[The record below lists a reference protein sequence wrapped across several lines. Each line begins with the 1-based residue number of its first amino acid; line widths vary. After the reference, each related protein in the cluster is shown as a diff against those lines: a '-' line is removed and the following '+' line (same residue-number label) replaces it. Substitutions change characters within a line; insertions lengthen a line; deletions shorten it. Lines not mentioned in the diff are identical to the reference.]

1 MQCNEPVFFVMADVL
16 KVAVESISCL
26 VNVISPS
33 FGPNGIDAA
42 LETDSGNIIV
52 TNSGHVIINSLLMSH
67 PIGRL
72 VVEQLSLSRHVGLT
86 GDSSKELVIILAQFL
101 KNVHESACLRSRNS
115 EKIAELSGLAS
126 ACVFINSHLNNV
138 ITRLQKFCCSIAVT
152 DVEETER
159 CVKGLIQTALNGKF
173 SPQIVHTFVERLTAL
188 VTCNNTTHT
197 NLLKHVENI
206 IDHFKDI
213 CIMVD
218 GINISH
224 SSIIQGFIIKKQPF
238 GKYNTLGDVGSSVK
252 FVVINNDFDL
262 SNIHFSKLTLSLDD
276 VKLNGFINHKFNYFT
291 KISKRLEEMAVK
303 VVLSSSE
310 ILEPA
315 KSIFAAKFC
324 SFQHVCDED
333 IKRICDY
340 FGILPIESLDDII
353 VNDFTMHIA
362 EFSSIKKVTI
372 GTEGYTQLCPKGCLL
387 MSKPCWHLIL
397 CSPSPIIGHQYYA
410 TALNMLKILK
420 MSLYEI
426 YGQNNES
433 NDASLKVLPG
443 AGFAEIKIAEYLR
456 KEISGTENEYIQ
468 LICKSLSEAFMEI
481 PKLLFKNSDRSSS
494 SKRFIDIQ
502 HELQNQSCK
511 NEGSDCSGLGI
522 NGQNGN
528 VIEPIKEG
536 IIEPMSSKI
545 LLVSNVLQL
554 AQMILRLEQIV
565 PSKEIN
571 VPTTNCQ

>member
-1 MQCNEPVFFVMADVL
+1 MADAL
-16 KVAVESISCL
+16 RVAVESISSL
-26 VNVISPS
+26 ENVISPS

-42 LETDSGNIIV
+42 LKTDSGNVIV
-52 TNSGHVIINSLLMSH
+52 TNSGHVIINSLSMSH

-72 VVEQLSLSRHVGLT
+72 VVEQLARHIGLT
-86 GDSSKELVIILAQFL
+86 GNSSKELVIILAQFL
-101 KNVHESACLRSRNS
+101 KNVHESACLRSRNK

-126 ACVFINSHLNNV
+126 ACAFINGHLNNV
-138 ITRLQKFCCSIAVT
+138 IAQLQKFCCKIAVS

-173 SPQIVHTFVERLTAL
+173 VPQIAHTFVERLTAL
-188 VTCNNTTHT
+188 VMGNNTTHE

-206 IDHFKDI
+206 IDNFEDI
-213 CIMVD
+213 CIMAD
-218 GINISH
+218 GMNISH

-238 GKYNTLGDVGSSVK
+238 GKYETLGDVGNSIK
-252 FVVINNDFDL
+252 FVVINNDFNL
-262 SNIHFSKLTLSLDD
+262 SNMNFSELTLSFDD
-276 VKLNGFINHKFNYFT
+276 IKLNNFIHHKFDYFT

-310 ILEPA
+310 ILDPA
-315 KSIFAAKFC
+315 KSIFATKFC
-324 SFQHVCDED
+324 YFQHVCDED

-353 VNDFTMHIA
+353 VDDFTMHIS
-362 EFSSIKKVTI
+362 EFSSIKKLTI
-372 GTEGYTQLCPKGCLL
+372 GTDGYTQLCPNGCLL
-387 MSKPCWHLIL
+387 MCKPCWQLIF
-397 CSPSPIIGHQYYA
+397 CSPSPVIGHQYYA

-420 MSLYEI
+420 MSFYEI
-426 YGQNNES
+426 YGQSNES

-456 KEISGTENEYIQ
+456 KETSGTENEYIK

-502 HELQNQSCK
+502 NELQNQNCK
-511 NEGSDCSGLGI
+511 NEGGDCAAFGI

-545 LLVSNVLQL
+545 LLVSDVLQL

-571 VPTTNCQ
+571 VPTTKCQQRISMEQ